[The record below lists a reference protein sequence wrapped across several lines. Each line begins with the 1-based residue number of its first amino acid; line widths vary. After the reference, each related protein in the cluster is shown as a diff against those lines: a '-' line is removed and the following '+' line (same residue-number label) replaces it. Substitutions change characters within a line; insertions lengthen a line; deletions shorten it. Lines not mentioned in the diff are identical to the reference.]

1 MEKKDIIRETKG
13 RIKEEVV
20 NEINTLPTSKYRH
33 SKHHY
38 SNFIDEDKNTGA
50 EKKAL

>member
-1 MEKKDIIRETKG
+1 MEEKNSIRETRG
-13 RIKEEVV
+13 GIREDVV
-20 NEINTLPTSKYRH
+20 NEINRLPTIKCRH